1 MSDSVT
7 PWTITCQASL
17 SMGFSRQEYWSGLP
31 AALRCSHS
39 AGRKGEEQHR
49 LLLNGISVDI
59 SLDNVYLL
67 EKAEETGSALLLFCS
82 VVADG
87 GNAGMGAR
95 DSVTPIIFCD

>member
-1 MSDSVT
+1 
-7 PWTITCQASL
+7 
-17 SMGFSRQEYWSGLP
+17 MGFSGQEHWSGLP

-39 AGRKGEEQHR
+39 ASRKGEEQHR
-49 LLLNGISVDI
+49 LFANEISVDI
-59 SLDNVYLL
+59 SLDNVYLR

-95 DSVTPIIFCD
+95 DSVTPIIFSD